1 VVTIITWANE
11 SLFQQGQITYQGRSL
26 DEIVA
31 LFPNFL
37 DLTLDSIEDVIGI
50 YSKKEDNIRKA
61 KQLRVSS
68 LDKTATQII
77 IRFSIVSD
85 LNISSGDFYKRLRA
99 QMIGEGAIEQG
110 AYLPFCCVLD
120 SEQMRAVMKLTKPGN
135 STLKNE
141 INLLTSRSD
150 WGGIYITSFP
160 P

>member
-1 VVTIITWANE
+1 MVTIITRANE

-85 LNISSGDFYKRLRA
+85 LNISSGDFYKRLR
-99 QMIGEGAIEQG
+99 
-110 AYLPFCCVLD
+110 
-120 SEQMRAVMKLTKPGN
+120 
-135 STLKNE
+135 
-141 INLLTSRSD
+141 
-150 WGGIYITSFP
+150 
-160 P
+160 